1 MENISKNFDILNVR
15 LFIFDLKGSINNRK
29 EIIRKGK
36 VLKCV
41 NFVEINKSNKKLVKL
56 DYQDIETISNIVQE
70 DSDFLEKM
78 GLIDYS
84 LLLDIEQLTNSM
96 HNEERFIKLS
106 RNEFRAYDNSKIYHI
121 GIIDFL

>member
-41 NFVEINKSNKKLVKL
+41 NFVEINKSNRKLVKL
-56 DYQDIETISNIVQE
+56 DSQDIETISNIVQE

-106 RNEFRAYDNSKIYHI
+106 RNEFSAYDNSKIYHI

>member
-1 MENISKNFDILNVR
+1 MNLR

-29 EIIRKGK
+29 EIIKKGK

-41 NFVEINKSNKKLVKL
+41 NFVDVNNSNHKLVKL
-56 DYQDIETISNIVQE
+56 DAQDIEKISNIVQQ
-70 DSDFLEKM
+70 DSDFLERM

-84 LLLDIEQLTNSM
+84 LLLDVEQLTNSLQSQD
-96 HNEERFIKLS
+96 RFNRLS
-106 RNEFRAYDNSKIYHI
+106 RNEFRAYDDSKIYHI

>member
-56 DYQDIETISNIVQE
+56 DYQDIETISNIV
-70 DSDFLEKM
+70 
-78 GLIDYS
+78 
-84 LLLDIEQLTNSM
+84 
-96 HNEERFIKLS
+96 
-106 RNEFRAYDNSKIYHI
+106 
-121 GIIDFL
+121 

>member
-1 MENISKNFDILNVR
+1 MENISKNFDILNLR
-15 LFIFDLKGSINNRK
+15 LFIFDIKGSINNRR
-29 EIIRKGK
+29 EVIRKGK

-56 DYQDIETISNIVQE
+56 DYQDIEAISNIVQE
-70 DSDFLEKM
+70 DSDFLERM

-84 LLLDIEQLTNSM
+84 LLLDVEQLTN
-96 HNEERFIKLS
+96 NLYTEDRFNKLS
-106 RNEFRAYDNSKIYHI
+106 RNEFKAYDNSKIYHI